1 MGKGSPDPPT
11 AERRRRMSIIS
22 ALDPHE
28 LVRQAPN
35 LGSPPAV
42 YQRLVEVLED
52 PRAGSHEVAAVIG
65 QDTSLTAR
73 LLRLANSAYFSFG
86 RPVDSVHQAVSL
98 IGATHVRDI
107 ALATSVTSV
116 FRAVPAE
123 LISIDEF
130 WRHSVAVGIGARML
144 AEMRRESNLER
155 YFVAGMLHD
164 VGRLVFYIQAPD
176 DARII
181 LRHAKNHE
189 CLLHDAEMELVGFDH
204 GAVGGALMERWNLS
218 PSLVHSVTYH
228 HRPERAGEYLVDACT
243 LHLADLIANALK
255 LGRSGER
262 MVPPRWIGVWD
273 ALSLDPSALHDLMT
287 AIGEEFEQVIGAF
300 DFGEG

>member
-1 MGKGSPDPPT
+1 
-11 AERRRRMSIIS
+11 MSTIS
-22 ALDPHE
+22 ALDPYE
-28 LVRQAPN
+28 LIRQAPN

-42 YQRLVEVLED
+42 YQRLVEVLND
-52 PRAGSHEVAAVIG
+52 PRSGSHEVAAVIS

-73 LLRLANSAYFSFG
+73 LLRLANSAYFSFTT
-86 RPVDSVHQAVSL
+86 PVDSVHQAVSL

-116 FRAVPAE
+116 FRAVPAD
-123 LISIDEF
+123 LISLDEF
-130 WRHSVAVGIGARML
+130 WRHSLAVGIGARML
-144 AEMRRESNLER
+144 AGMRREVNVER

-189 CLLHDAEMELVGFDH
+189 CLLYDAEMELVGFDH
-204 GAVGGALMERWNLS
+204 GTIGGALMERWNMS
-218 PSLVHSVTYH
+218 PSLIESVRYH
-228 HRPERAGEYLVDACT
+228 HRPAEAGEHIVETCT
-243 LHLADLIANALK
+243 IHLADLIANALK

-262 MVPPRWIGVWD
+262 MVPPRWIGMWD
-273 ALSLDPSALHDLMT
+273 ALSLDPSSLPDLMDSMR
-287 AIGEEFEQVIGAF
+287 EEFDQVVGAF
-300 DFGEG
+300 DLDTD